1 MAAAKKSALSKLG
14 LPGRI
19 ALGLV
24 MLSLPWAAYF
34 MIFHSEIQT
43 EITAAQNQKQTL
55 EGELK
60 DALAAEAAY
69 QQDVAELTERERN
82 KRALMKVLPATTEYP
97 AFLSSIQNVA
107 NLVGV
112 ELIAWTPQ
120 EEVPDQFYAR
130 VPMKVELQGRFHQI
144 AKFLYNV
151 GQLERIINMEN
162 ISMKVRPAAADGS
175 DEIILSVTVLATA
188 FHAME
193 EQVASQGGGAGS
205 RKNRGGGK

>member
-1 MAAAKKSALSKLG
+1 MAAAKKSALSRLG
-14 LPGRI
+14 LPGKI

-34 MIFHSEIQT
+34 TLFHSEIQA
-43 EITAAQNQKQTL
+43 EINAAQNTNQKL

-97 AFLSSIQNVA
+97 AFLSAIQNVA

-130 VPMKVELQGRFHQI
+130 VPMKLELKGKFHQI
-144 AKFLYNV
+144 AKFMYNV

-162 ISMKVRPAAADGS
+162 ISMKLS
-175 DEIILSVTVLATA
+175 KKNETDEVTVDVTVLATA

-193 EQVASQGGGAGS
+193 EQVSAQGDGKGKG